1 MLWIKALHVVSVIAW
16 MAGLFYLPRL
26 YVYHTRAKPGSELS
40 ETLKVMERKLLRI
53 INTPAMI
60 ASWATG
66 IWLLVLTPEF
76 LHEAYFHVKLTLLV
90 LLTAFHGYLARCRRK
105 FAEDRNARP
114 EVFYRVINEIPT
126 VLMIGIV
133 IMVIVK
139 PEF

>member
-1 MLWIKALHVVSVIAW
+1 MLWIKALHVISVIAW

-26 YVYHTRAKPGSELS
+26 YVYHTKAKPGSELS

-66 IWLLVLTPEF
+66 IWLLVITPEF
-76 LHEAYFHVKLTLLV
+76 LQEPYFHVKLALLV

-114 EVFYRVINEIPT
+114 EVFYRAINEIPT

-139 PEF
+139 PMF